1 MIIRLI
7 ARLIENTYY
16 RYIMKYELVFS
27 YFVWTFYWNVKAE
40 IDPSNYITKADLKI
54 LTGVDTSSWAAKSD
68 LPSLRSEVDKID
80 MDKLKTAPADLVK

>member
-1 MIIRLI
+1 M
-7 ARLIENTYY
+7 
-16 RYIMKYELVFS
+16 
-27 YFVWTFYWNVKAE
+27 
-40 IDPSNYITKADLKI
+40 KI